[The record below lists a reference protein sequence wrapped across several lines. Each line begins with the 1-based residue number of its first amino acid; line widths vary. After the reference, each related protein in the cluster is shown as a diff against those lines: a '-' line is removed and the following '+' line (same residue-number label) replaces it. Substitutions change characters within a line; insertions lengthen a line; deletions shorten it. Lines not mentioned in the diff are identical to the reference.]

1 MKKSDRIYSHAAMGR
16 NLRHLRLSAGLTLQ
30 DVARHVGITYQQV
43 QKYEKGRNCPNA
55 EYIYGLGCLYDV
67 PCAAFFRGMNPLA
80 DNNVPLD
87 VAGNDS
93 LTQRIMLRI
102 SRIGDHNIKRK
113 ISRIISVLAEE

>member
-1 MKKSDRIYSHAAMGR
+1 METGRVYSHTAMGC

-30 DVARHVGITYQQV
+30 DVARHIGVSYQQI

-55 EYIYGLGCLYDV
+55 ELIYRLGCLYDV
-67 PCAAFFRGMNPLA
+67 PCTAFFRDMSPLA
-80 DNNVPLD
+80 DRNASLN
-87 VAGNDS
+87 VAGNDG

-102 SRIGDHNIKRK
+102 CRIGDHNTKRK